1 MIEIVINYDQNSKV
15 YKVYEPTSDTL
26 LITSNLSESLIKLS
40 EFLKNSGMIQ
50 SDILASDCISYH
62 LDSATMIAMIESN
75 VSLLKRLAQAPSVF
89 TASSQKFGKN
99 LTSGGFNKNNSDNKK
114 KGSDYKLKG
123 NSNFFSKSSFKNSMK
138 KFG

>member
-1 MIEIVINYDQNSKV
+1 MIEIVINFDQNSKM

-40 EFLKNSGMIQ
+40 EFLRNSGMIQ

-89 TASSQKFGKN
+89 TSSAQKFGKS
-99 LTSGGFNKNNSDNKK
+99 LTSGGFQGNKNKEDKFVSKNK
-114 KGSDYKLKG
+114 
-123 NSNFFSKSSFKNSMK
+123 NFFSKSSFKNSLK

>member
-1 MIEIVINYDQNSKV
+1 MIEIVINFDQNSKM

-40 EFLKNSGMIQ
+40 EFLRNSGMIQ

-62 LDSATMIAMIESN
+62 
-75 VSLLKRLAQAPSVF
+75 Q
-89 TASSQKFGKN
+89 FGKS
-99 LTSGGFNKNNSDNKK
+99 LTSGGFQGNKNKEDKFVSKNK
-114 KGSDYKLKG
+114 
-123 NSNFFSKSSFKNSMK
+123 NFFSKSSFKNSLK